1 MATDRDEQVR
11 QQQELEEIRRSFAE
25 MGARMGSLFEPA
37 EPEEDDQPEPSTKAE
52 PSTTAGPPA
61 LPPAKTGSGRELAV
75 PTAPAPPPARPAG
88 PAVWSWP
95 RWWLVG
101 AVVLLLLA
109 GTGLG
114 YLLPRDGGGPEGTA
128 APAQANTATTPPAPQ
143 SVTSTGF
150 RTRTTVPEV
159 CLDTARLGDEVIARL
174 IRNIRD
180 ERLSLALRDYTIASQ
195 ACRKEA
201 SP

>member
-37 EPEEDDQPEPSTKAE
+37 EPEEDDQPEPSTKA
-52 PSTTAGPPA
+52 GPPA
-61 LPPAKTGSGRELAV
+61 LPPARIGSGRELAV
-75 PTAPAPPPARPAG
+75 TTAPAPPPARPAG